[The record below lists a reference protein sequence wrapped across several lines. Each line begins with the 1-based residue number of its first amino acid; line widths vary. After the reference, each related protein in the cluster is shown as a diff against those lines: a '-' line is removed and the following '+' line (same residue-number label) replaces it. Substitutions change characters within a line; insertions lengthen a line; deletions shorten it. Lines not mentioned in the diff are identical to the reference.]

1 MIVLRSEA
9 KYILKM
15 DYLAYIEYKD
25 KKTMAANQNLMI
37 DALGFD
43 LKKISIKDT
52 YNEQAKK
59 IEVLKEMSWCT
70 ARNILRNKALLSRL
84 VI

>member
-1 MIVLRSEA
+1 MIVLKSEA

-43 LKKISIKDT
+43 LKKF
-52 YNEQAKK
+52 
-59 IEVLKEMSWCT
+59 
-70 ARNILRNKALLSRL
+70 R
-84 VI
+84 